1 MTRGPVALFG
11 PGGEPLRS
19 AALALAE
26 AGRPIG
32 LATLAAE
39 QQQEFATASIA
50 NELWVLGADHLHRV
64 IDAAEPAAA
73 EAFLAELED
82 RFGPLA
88 ACVLDPGPL
97 PAIAFDEWSLDE
109 WLAVARRQLAA
120 VLAAARAAIPL
131 LERRGGGALLLVRHP
146 PPPGAAAAVL
156 DAALGTLPGAL
167 AAEYAGRPLH
177 FAAAG
182 ASHLPAALLAALA

>member
-1 MTRGPVALFG
+1 VSAGPVALFG
-11 PGGEPLRS
+11 PGGEPLRA

-32 LATLAAE
+32 LATLASL

-88 ACVLDPGPL
+88 ACLIDPGPL

-109 WLAVARRQLAA
+109 WLPLTRRQLAA

-131 LERRGGGALLLVRHP
+131 LERRGGGAVLIARHP
-146 PPPGAAAAVL
+146 APAGASAAVV
-156 DAALGTLPGAL
+156 DAALAALPGAL
-167 AAEYAGRPLH
+167 AAEYAGRPLR

-182 ASHLPAALLAALA
+182 ASGLPADLLAALA